1 MEVSPGTE
9 HVPHNSPERKIYYS
23 VLRGTRSPE
32 LDAQYLEGLNDID
45 DPDLRACEV
54 VLRVLESCQIIIPRF
69 SLAKIFERSKR
80 LAEIARASL
89 ENPDQGRD
97 TRERIRTS
105 MYVVSVSEIAKYD
118 LAFAEAFYQQL
129 NDEQRARMREVV
141 DSYLESESHMRASS
155 MQVSRR
161 RAPYAS
167 LVTLDTWDKSRRI
180 DPKTINHARS
190 LLDILIVLEKEELLE
205 PGQKSKYE
213 AIQSAVNPWVDQ

>member
-141 DSYLESESHMRASS
+141 DSYLESESHTRASS

-167 LVTLDTWDKSRRI
+167 LVTLDTWNKSRQI

-205 PGQKSKYE
+205 PSQKSKYE

>member
-23 VLRGTRSPE
+23 VLGGTRRPE

-141 DSYLESESHMRASS
+141 DSYLESESHTRASS

-167 LVTLDTWDKSRRI
+167 LVTLDTWNKSRQI

-205 PGQKSKYE
+205 PSQKSKYE